1 MEQSIVQ
8 FDSITVSFEDKA
20 GNRQSID
27 EFAKGF
33 EHGILFFGHPP
44 ETSCIKVVL
53 DLKTNFGERTFRFN
67 FCRMDRAIS
76 HYLIDGL
83 VWKWVILWEWY
94 YQESY
99 QTGESY
105 HINRPKEGIRDFY
118 RQVDVQNETCS
129 NDYLES
135 GILEEDVSFTDSY
148 TNFENLDWVTEGD
161 PINTLERMRNQGVFF
176 EYYFKTWIDLE
187 HSLPA
192 IRRVMDELYAHTPE

>member
-20 GNRQSID
+20 GRRQSIE
-27 EFAKGF
+27 EFAQGF

-44 ETSCIKVVL
+44 ETNDIKVVL

-67 FCRMDRAIS
+67 FCRMDRAIG

-118 RQVDVQNETCS
+118 RQIDVQNETCS
-129 NDYLES
+129 NGYLES
-135 GILEEDVSFTDSY
+135 GIHEEDVSCTDSY

>member
-1 MEQSIVQ
+1 MEQPIVQ

-20 GNRQSID
+20 GRRQSIE
-27 EFAKGF
+27 EFAQGF

-44 ETSCIKVVL
+44 ETSDIKVVL

-67 FCRMDRAIS
+67 FCRMDRAIG

-118 RQVDVQNETCS
+118 RQIDVQNETCS

-135 GILEEDVSFTDSY
+135 GILEEDVSCTDSY

-192 IRRVMDELYAHTPE
+192 IRRVMDELDVHTPE

>member
-1 MEQSIVQ
+1 MEQPIVQ
-8 FDSITVSFEDKA
+8 FDSITISFEDKA
-20 GNRQSID
+20 GRRQSID
-27 EFAKGF
+27 EFAQGF

-44 ETSCIKVVL
+44 ETSDIKVVL

-67 FCRMDRAIS
+67 FYRMDRAIGY
-76 HYLIDGL
+76 YLIDGL

-99 QTGESY
+99 QSGESY
-105 HINRPKEGIRDFY
+105 HINRPKEGLRDFY
-118 RQVDVQNETCS
+118 RQIDIQNETCS

-135 GILEEDVSFTDSY
+135 GIYEEDVSCTDSY

-176 EYYFKTWIDLE
+176 EYYFKVWIDLE

-192 IRRVMDELYAHTPE
+192 IRRVIDALSIHTPE

>member
-1 MEQSIVQ
+1 MEQPIVQ
-8 FDSITVSFEDKA
+8 FDSITISFEDKA
-20 GNRQSID
+20 GRRQSID
-27 EFAKGF
+27 EFAQGF

-44 ETSCIKVVL
+44 ETSDIKVVF

-67 FCRMDRAIS
+67 FCRMDRAIG

-83 VWKWVILWEWY
+83 VWKWVIMWEWY

-105 HINRPKEGIRDFY
+105 HINRPKEGLRDFY
-118 RQVDVQNETCS
+118 RQIDVQNETCS

-135 GILEEDVSFTDSY
+135 GIYEEDVSCTDSY

-176 EYYFKTWIDLE
+176 EYYFKVWIDLE

-192 IRRVMDELYAHTPE
+192 IRRVIDALSIHTPE

>member
-8 FDSITVSFEDKA
+8 FDSITVSFEGKA
-20 GNRQSID
+20 GRRQSID
-27 EFAKGF
+27 EFAQGF

-44 ETSCIKVVL
+44 ETNDIKVVL

-67 FCRMDRAIS
+67 FCRMDRAIG

-99 QTGESY
+99 QSGESY
-105 HINRPKEGIRDFY
+105 HINRPKEGLHDFY
-118 RQVDVQNETCS
+118 RQIDIQNETCS

-135 GILEEDVSFTDSY
+135 GIYEEDVSCTDSY

-176 EYYFKTWIDLE
+176 EYYFKVWIDLE

-192 IRRVMDELYAHTPE
+192 IRRVIDALYVHTSE

>member
-1 MEQSIVQ
+1 MEQPIVQ

-20 GNRQSID
+20 GRRQSIE
-27 EFAKGF
+27 EFAQGF

-44 ETSCIKVVL
+44 ETSDIKVVL

-67 FCRMDRAIS
+67 FCRMDRAIG

-118 RQVDVQNETCS
+118 RQIDVQNETCS

-135 GILEEDVSFTDSY
+135 GIREEDVSFTDSY

>member
-1 MEQSIVQ
+1 MEQPIVQ
-8 FDSITVSFEDKA
+8 FDSITISFEDKA
-20 GNRQSID
+20 GRRQSID
-27 EFAKGF
+27 EFAQGF

-44 ETSCIKVVL
+44 ETSDIKVVL

-67 FCRMDRAIS
+67 FYRMDRAIG

-99 QTGESY
+99 QSGESY
-105 HINRPKEGIRDFY
+105 HINRPKEGLRDFY
-118 RQVDVQNETCS
+118 RQIDIQNETCS

-135 GILEEDVSFTDSY
+135 GIYEEDVSCTDSY

-176 EYYFKTWIDLE
+176 EYYFKVWIDLE

-192 IRRVMDELYAHTPE
+192 IRRVIDALSIHTPE

>member
-1 MEQSIVQ
+1 P
-8 FDSITVSFEDKA
+8 
-20 GNRQSID
+20 GRRQSID
-27 EFAKGF
+27 EFAQGF

-44 ETSCIKVVL
+44 ETSDIKVVL

-67 FCRMDRAIS
+67 FCRMDRAIG

-118 RQVDVQNETCS
+118 RQIDVQNETCS

-135 GILEEDVSFTDSY
+135 GIHEEDVSCTDSY

-192 IRRVMDELYAHTPE
+192 IRRVMDELDVHTPE

>member
-20 GNRQSID
+20 GRRQSID
-27 EFAKGF
+27 EFAQGF

-44 ETSCIKVVL
+44 ETNDIKVVL
-53 DLKTNFGERTFRFN
+53 DLTTNFGERTFRFN
-67 FCRMDRAIS
+67 FCRMYRAIG
-76 HYLIDGL
+76 HYLSDGL

-99 QTGESY
+99 QSGESY
-105 HINRPKEGIRDFY
+105 HINRPKEGLRDFY
-118 RQVDVQNETCS
+118 RQIDIQNETCS

-135 GILEEDVSFTDSY
+135 GIYEEDVSCTDSY

-176 EYYFKTWIDLE
+176 EYYFKVWIDLE

-192 IRRVMDELYAHTPE
+192 IRRVIDTLYVHTSE

>member
-1 MEQSIVQ
+1 MEQPIVQ

-20 GNRQSID
+20 GRRQSID
-27 EFAKGF
+27 EFAQGF

-44 ETSCIKVVL
+44 ETSDIKVVL

-67 FCRMDRAIS
+67 FCRMDRAIG

-99 QTGESY
+99 QSGESY
-105 HINRPKEGIRDFY
+105 HINRPKEGLRDFY
-118 RQVDVQNETCS
+118 RQIDIQNETCS

-135 GILEEDVSFTDSY
+135 GIYEEDVSCTDSY

-192 IRRVMDELYAHTPE
+192 IRRVMDELDVHTPE